1 MGGPILVLT
10 IGGRCDWCEVESQY
24 ASPCFALVIF
34 NQRACR
40 LVLVR
45 MYYTNISGVSLS
57 CSVITVFR
65 HFNYIAFVLE

>member
-1 MGGPILVLT
+1 MGGPILVVT

-57 CSVITVFR
+57 C
-65 HFNYIAFVLE
+65 